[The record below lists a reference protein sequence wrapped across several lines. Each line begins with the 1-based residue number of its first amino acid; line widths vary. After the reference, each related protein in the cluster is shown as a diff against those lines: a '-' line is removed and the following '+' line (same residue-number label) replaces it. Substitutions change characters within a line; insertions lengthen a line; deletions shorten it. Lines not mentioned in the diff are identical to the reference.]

1 MQTNFSERFDSALY
15 ALPFQI
21 ANILRGLPSEVKE
34 TVQEIRLRCD
44 RPLTLTVNTQVAYVD
59 KNSRISFNKNNNL
72 FLVTGTDITETVKNL
87 CNNSMYSHTHEIK
100 QGFIAMRNGHRAGVA
115 GNFSGETVYDFSSV
129 NIRIARQIFGAAN
142 FLTERYSSGGVLIAG
157 PPGSGKTTVLRDFIR
172 QLSDGKS
179 GKYRRVAVVDTRGE
193 ISACHGGKMQN
204 DLGDNTDVLYG
215 IEKARGVEI
224 ALRTLGPD
232 IIAFDEIGTE
242 AELGAVAQ
250 CMGGGADVVLTA
262 HIGKLSELATRS
274 ITRKLLTQNNIKLV
288 AMLSCEKSPEIYSR
302 REIERCLF

>member
-1 MQTNFSERFDSALY
+1 MQTNFSDRFDSALY

-21 ANILRGLPSEVKE
+21 VGILRGLPSEVKE

-72 FLVTGTDITETVKNL
+72 FLVTATDIAETVKNL

-129 NIRIARQIFGAAN
+129 NIRVARQVFGAAD
-142 FLTERYSSGGVLIAG
+142 FLVERYSSGGVLIAG
-157 PPGSGKTTVLRDFIR
+157 PPGSGKTTVLRDFVR
-172 QLSDGKS
+172 QLSSGIS
-179 GKYRRVAVVDTRGE
+179 GKFRRVAVVDTRGE
-193 ISACHGGKMQN
+193 VSACHGGKIQN

-224 ALRTLGPD
+224 ALRTLSPD
-232 IIAFDEIGTE
+232 IIAFDEIGSV
-242 AELGAVAQ
+242 AELNAVEQ
-250 CMGGGADVVLTA
+250 CIGGGADVILTA
-262 HIGKLSELATRS
+262 HAGKLSELATRT
-274 ITRKLLTQNNIKLV
+274 ITRKLLTQNYVKTV
-288 AMLSCEKSPEIYSR
+288 AMFCYGKPPEVYSR